1 MPRLIFWI
9 VLFSVV
15 AFSVDSMAQPRF
27 EHPDKEELQAPLGP
41 SPRSASQALDTL
53 PDRASMARRMA
64 ACGMED
70 LKELWRKATHTG
82 LPFTPKGLIGKVDW
96 LHNYPGKS
104 CFNRIWLWEDNELIK
119 AIPEVK
125 TLDDSLATDS
135 LRSFVLKHHQTIIDR
150 HKATFEH
157 YASVPA
163 DTVSHCDE
171 STLISSFKRS
181 TLNPG
186 WVEITLTISPACLR
200 EQVRLGIEGRIL
212 EMENSPDTYGYV
224 GTKGDMPCVRGDIGV
239 LPDPELLL
247 GKLTIERGDYDMELV
262 DLLRLYYVDLAHSG
276 AVRASVPVI
285 DDATRK
291 RMAERLFTVRMEPRA
306 ESYSFTECG
315 NTERHQG
322 TAQDTVDEASFL
334 DDAADAI
341 GDVLKWV
348 LFFLFLW
355 AVIVVA
361 LMAAAAAAS
370 LGGAAAVGAVALTV
384 VAGSAAVV
392 VAGAPVAAWV
402 LSQLRIPETENHL
415 LMINSSRYLINQ
427 ALSAEAEQAHDERT
441 RAKFEEW
448 NASTKEWLLQRMHS
462 IARQGFV
469 EFNSPSYSSHALP
482 AVLNVRDFARDS
494 DLQTAAHIVL
504 ELEMAKVAAAGSE
517 GRRAPPFR
525 RKMNNVRDSRPTVKA
540 NVNAQELTTLH
551 GIGGPDFAMLAMQ
564 YFTGVSD
571 QLPAARPL
579 NYVSGGAPVH
589 LGRLGTA
596 FDWVLWTTSKYKPSA
611 TVLEYAINPVASM
624 QWMRHD
630 GIEIYSRSNSFS
642 ISAGGILGPL
652 TTPLLNPITPALRAT
667 LLQALPA
674 ETVDKLVAFTE
685 LGLCND
691 LAAAVPTTVM
701 LAAGEKQFSL
711 EQLLRFEGSAY
722 WFGSGARCSNLPQED
737 ALQPRLPADSGER
750 GEARDSRTG
759 DLQSKWEFSH
769 GHNTC
774 VYGGFACGTNLRVPS
789 DMEACANRLG
799 QIQAGSSSG
808 SSWLFLS
815 STLPAVLSADECK
828 AFRAHPDKGYHV
840 AVYRAMCISLPE
852 TFKRCDNWGVLEVA
866 EAADVTFE
874 RFKEKVL
881 RNDSVLGSFL
891 YVPEP
896 GRRHNFPLGLDAM
909 FDMGRLFDMGHF
921 LPAVYKDSRDREIRF
936 EIDAHRYDPT
946 RWDISSVNG
955 RALPGPR
962 QGPYADGD
970 LLKSDLDRPGRVM
983 LEPYYK
989 GMMTLPGWDLDLSD
1003 ARSPRM
1009 IVR

>member
-15 AFSVDSMAQPRF
+15 AFSADSMAQPRF
-27 EHPDKEELQAPLGP
+27 EHPDKEELQAPLASP
-41 SPRSASQALDTL
+41 PRSASQALETL
-53 PDRASMARRMA
+53 PDRAIMARRMA

-70 LKELWRKATHTG
+70 LKEMWRKGTNTG
-82 LPFTPKGLIGKVDW
+82 APFTPKGLIGKVDW
-96 LHNYPGKS
+96 LHNHPVTS
-104 CFNRIWLWEDNELIK
+104 CINHIWLWEDNELIK

-125 TLDDSLATDS
+125 TLSDSLATDS
-135 LRSFVLKHHQTIIDR
+135 LRSFALKHHQTIVDR

-163 DTVSHCDE
+163 DAVSQCDE

-181 TLNPG
+181 KLTAG

-224 GTKGDMPCVRGDIGV
+224 GTKGGMPCVRGDIGV

-247 GKLTIERGDYDMELV
+247 LKLTIERGDYDMELV
-262 DLLRLYYVDLAHSG
+262 DLLRLYYVDLTRSG
-276 AVRASVPVI
+276 VVRGSTRVI
-285 DDATRK
+285 DDTTRQ

-322 TAQDTVDEASFL
+322 TAPDTVDEASFL

-355 AVIVVA
+355 AVVVIA
-361 LMAAAAAAS
+361 IMAAAAAAS
-370 LGGAAAVGAVALTV
+370 LGGAAALGAVALTV

-448 NASTKEWLLQRMHS
+448 NASTKEWLLQRMHG
-462 IARQGFV
+462 IARQGFI

-482 AVLNVRDFARDS
+482 AILNLQDFAKDPA
-494 DLQTAAHIVL
+494 LQTAAHIVL
-504 ELEMAKVAAAGSE
+504 ELEMAKVAAASSD

-525 RKMNNVRDSRPTVKA
+525 RKMNNLRDSRPTVKA

-551 GIGGPDFAMLAMQ
+551 GIGGSDFAMLAMQ
-564 YFTGVSD
+564 YFTGASD
-571 QLPAARPL
+571 QLPEARPSNL
-579 NYVSGGAPVH
+579 ASVGVGDPVR

-596 FDWVLWTTSKYKPSA
+596 FDWVLWTTSNYIPSA

-630 GIEIYSRSNSFS
+630 GIEIYSRSNSYS

-652 TTPLLNPITPALRAT
+652 TTPLLNPITPALRAI

-674 ETVDKLVAFTE
+674 ETVDRLVAFTE

-711 EQLLRFEGSAY
+711 EQFLRFEGSTY
-722 WFGSGARCSNLPQED
+722 WFGSGARCSNRPQED
-737 ALQPRLPADSGER
+737 ALQSRLPADSGER

-774 VYGGFACGTNLRVPS
+774 VYGGFACGTNLRAPS

-799 QIQAGSSSG
+799 QTQAGSASR

-815 STLPAVLSADECK
+815 STLPDVASAFGPSNKCA
-828 AFRAHPDKGYHV
+828 AFRAHPDKGYHI
-840 AVYRAMCISLPE
+840 AVYRALCVSLLE
-852 TFKRCDNWGVLEVA
+852 TRKRCDNWGVLEVA
-866 EAADVTFE
+866 EANDLTFE
-874 RFKEKVL
+874 MFKEKVL
-881 RNDSVLGSFL
+881 RNDSALGPFL

-896 GRRHNFPLGLDAM
+896 RRRHDFVFDLDAM
-909 FDMGRLFDMGHF
+909 FDMGRF
-921 LPAVYKDSRDREIRF
+921 LPAVYKDSKDREIRF

-955 RALPGPR
+955 QALPGPW

-970 LLKSDLDRPGRVM
+970 VLKSDLDQPGRAV
-983 LEPYYK
+983 LQPYRK
-989 GMMTLPGWDLDLSD
+989 DAMTLPGWDLDLSD

-1009 IVR
+1009 VER